1 MRPLAFLYLSFFNM
15 LTWLSLPAVMLV
27 TSKPWMS
34 GIVSGVD
41 YLMVA
46 MMPMMLAKLYM
57 TISVDLFGYKNM
69 MISKRKIQ
77 AVVNEPEETGS
88 MEPFQ
93 TATHEINFDNVDFS
107 YVPGEPVL
115 KHATFTVPD
124 QKLTAIVG
132 DSGSGKSTIL
142 NLIAK
147 YYEAMEEP
155 FQSAAN
161 LSTMWPQSVYWNKS
175 LW

>member
-1 MRPLAFLYLSFFNM
+1 M

-69 MISKRKIQ
+69 MIYK
-77 AVVNEPEETGS
+77 NEK
-88 MEPFQ
+88 FKQ
-93 TATHEINFDNVDFS
+93 
-107 YVPGEPVL
+107 
-115 KHATFTVPD
+115 
-124 QKLTAIVG
+124 
-132 DSGSGKSTIL
+132 
-142 NLIAK
+142 
-147 YYEAMEEP
+147 
-155 FQSAAN
+155 
-161 LSTMWPQSVYWNKS
+161 
-175 LW
+175 